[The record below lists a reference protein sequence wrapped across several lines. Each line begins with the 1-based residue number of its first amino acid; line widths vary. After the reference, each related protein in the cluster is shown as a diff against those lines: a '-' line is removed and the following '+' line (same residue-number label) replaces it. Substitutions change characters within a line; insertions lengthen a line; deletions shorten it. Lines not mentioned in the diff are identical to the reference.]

1 MNKIKMM
8 LWKLWNHVNVGS
20 AIDMSASDY
29 LLTVIIPQQLNTLS
43 PFWMLSYDCLVISL
57 QLSECPTPPSA
68 S

>member
-29 LLTVIIPQQLNTLS
+29 LLAVIIPQQLNTLS
-43 PFWMLSYDCLVISL
+43 PFWMLPYDCLVISL
-57 QLSECPTPPSA
+57 QLKKVVMPN
-68 S
+68 